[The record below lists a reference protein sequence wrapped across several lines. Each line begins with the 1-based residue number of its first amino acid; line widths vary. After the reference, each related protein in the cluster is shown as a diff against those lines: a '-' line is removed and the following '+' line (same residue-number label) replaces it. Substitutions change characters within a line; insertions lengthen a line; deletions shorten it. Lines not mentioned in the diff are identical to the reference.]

1 MFILST
7 VYKWCRQEMNKLD
20 MNKTVGY
27 FQDGE
32 FMGFVEL
39 EGAKEIR
46 GSAVDAGYLV
56 EDFGD
61 WFNVVYEP
69 IKSKAKTELLQY
81 EVSK

>member
-1 MFILST
+1 
-7 VYKWCRQEMNKLD
+7 

-46 GSAVDAGYLV
+46 GSAIDAGYLV

-61 WFNVVYEP
+61 WVNVVYEP
-69 IKSKAKTELLQY
+69 IKKIARKEIIQY
-81 EVSK
+81 G